1 MAKRT
6 AAAKAKLAHDQ
17 AAVQFQFVAAPSG
30 RQTDGAHG
38 KSGDHIYL
46 LVGVAL
52 GGVIGWLI
60 GSRKGARAEAESQ
73 ATEQR
78 FEDHR
83 RQSEEQHAA
92 LRESFKILSVD
103 ALKEAQP
110 ELVRLAGET
119 LGKLHESAKGEL
131 NTSKEAVAKLVAP
144 LTQHLATYQQRL
156 SESEK
161 SRNTQ
166 LGALREQ
173 LSTLSENSKSLSSET
188 EQLRMILNSS
198 QARGKWGE
206 ETLRRVVEA
215 AGLSSHCDFSE
226 QTGSAEGRPD
236 MIVHLPEG
244 RHIVVDAKSPDLSFL
259 NDLESGDAAQRKTAI
274 EQHGKK
280 MRETIKALADRN
292 YPQHIDGALDCV
304 VMFVPAESLFSV
316 ALEGD
321 PDLIV
326 WAAARRITIAT
337 PASLIAL
344 LRSVSVSWQYHS
356 QSENART
363 IAEAAQQLY
372 KRLGTFLG
380 HFDKIRT
387 GLERANKAYNAAVG
401 SYESSVKPSGERVN
415 KLQTGETEGKELPT
429 VEPVAEVL
437 RTLPAP
443 AEDETDQAESA

>member
-1 MAKRT
+1 MEI
-6 AAAKAKLAHDQ
+6 LEII
-17 AAVQFQFVAAPSG
+17 V
-30 RQTDGAHG
+30 
-38 KSGDHIYL
+38 YL

-52 GGVIGWLI
+52 GWLI
-60 GSRKGARAEAESQ
+60 GSRKGVRAEAESQ

-83 RQSEEQHAA
+83 KQSEKQHAA
-92 LRESFKILSVD
+92 LKEAFKALSAD

-119 LGKLHESAKGEL
+119 LGKLHETAKGEL

-226 QTGSAEGRPD
+226 QTGSTEGRPD

-304 VMFVPAESLFSV
+304 VMFVPAESLFSA

-401 SYESSVKPSGERVN
+401 SYESSIKPSGERVN
-415 KLQTGETEGKELPT
+415 KLQTGETEGKELPA

-443 AEDETDQAESA
+443 AEEETDQAESA

>member
-1 MAKRT
+1 MENPEI
-6 AAAKAKLAHDQ
+6 
-17 AAVQFQFVAAPSG
+17 F
-30 RQTDGAHG
+30 
-38 KSGDHIYL
+38 IYL

-52 GGVIGWLI
+52 GAVIGWLV
-60 GSRKGARAEAESQ
+60 GTQKGARAEAESR
-73 ATEQR
+73 AAEQR
-78 FEDHR
+78 LEDQR
-83 RQSEEQHAA
+83 EKSAEQLVA
-92 LRESFKILSVD
+92 LKESFKALSAD

-119 LGKLHESAKGEL
+119 LGKLHESAKGDL

-144 LTQHLATYQQRL
+144 LTQHLEMYQQRL

-161 SRNTQ
+161 NRNTQ

-173 LSTLSENSKSLSSET
+173 LATLSQNSKSLSSET

-226 QTGSAEGRPD
+226 QPQAAEGRPD

-259 NDLESGDAAQRKTAI
+259 TELESGDAAQRKTAI

-304 VMFVPAESLFSV
+304 VMFVPAESLFSA

-326 WAAARRITIAT
+326 WAARRRITLAT

-356 QSENART
+356 QSENAHA
-363 IAEAAQQLY
+363 IAGAAQELY

-380 HFDKIRT
+380 HFDKIRA
-387 GLERANKAYNAAVG
+387 GLDRANKAYNNAVG
-401 SYESSVKPSGERVN
+401 SYERSIKPSGERVN
-415 KLQTGETEGKELPT
+415 KLQLGETEGKELPA

-437 RTLPAP
+437 RSLPVP
-443 AEDETDQAESA
+443 IEDETDQAESA

>member
-1 MAKRT
+1 MENPEI
-6 AAAKAKLAHDQ
+6 
-17 AAVQFQFVAAPSG
+17 F
-30 RQTDGAHG
+30 
-38 KSGDHIYL
+38 IYL

-52 GGVIGWLI
+52 GAVIGWLV
-60 GSRKGARAEAESQ
+60 GTRKGARAEAESR
-73 ATEQR
+73 AAEQR
-78 FEDHR
+78 LEDQR
-83 RQSEEQHAA
+83 EKSAEQLVA
-92 LRESFKILSVD
+92 LKESFKALSAD

-119 LGKLHESAKGEL
+119 LGKLHESAKGDL

-144 LTQHLATYQQRL
+144 LTQHLETYQQRL

-161 SRNTQ
+161 NRNTQ

-173 LSTLSENSKSLSSET
+173 LTTLSQNSKSLSSET

-226 QTGSAEGRPD
+226 QPQAAEGRPD

-259 NDLESGDAAQRKTAI
+259 TELESGNAAQRKTAI

-304 VMFVPAESLFSV
+304 VMFVPAESLFSA

-356 QSENART
+356 QSENARA
-363 IAEAAQQLY
+363 IAGAAQELY
-372 KRLGTFLG
+372 NRLGTFLG
-380 HFDKIRT
+380 HFDKIRA
-387 GLERANKAYNAAVG
+387 GLDRANKAYNNAVG
-401 SYESSVKPSGERVN
+401 SYERSIKPSGERVN
-415 KLQTGETEGKELPT
+415 KLQVGETEGKELPA

-437 RTLPAP
+437 RSLPAP
-443 AEDETDQAESA
+443 IEDETDQVESA

>member
-1 MAKRT
+1 MENPEI
-6 AAAKAKLAHDQ
+6 
-17 AAVQFQFVAAPSG
+17 F
-30 RQTDGAHG
+30 
-38 KSGDHIYL
+38 IYL
-46 LVGVAL
+46 LVGIAL
-52 GGVIGWLI
+52 GAVIGWLL
-60 GSRKGARAEAESQ
+60 GTRKGARAEAESR
-73 ATEQR
+73 AAEQR
-78 FEDHR
+78 LEDQR
-83 RQSEEQHAA
+83 RQSEEQLAA
-92 LRESFKILSVD
+92 LKESFKALSAD

-110 ELVRLAGET
+110 ELVRLANET
-119 LGKLHESAKGEL
+119 LGKFHESAKGDL
-131 NTSKEAVAKLVAP
+131 NTSREAVAKLVAP

-304 VMFVPAESLFSV
+304 VMFVPAESLFSA

-356 QSENART
+356 QSENARA
-363 IAEAAQQLY
+363 IAGAAQELY
-372 KRLGTFLG
+372 NRLGTFLG
-380 HFDKIRT
+380 HFDKIRA
-387 GLERANKAYNAAVG
+387 GLDRANKAYNNAVG
-401 SYESSVKPSGERVN
+401 SYERSIKPSGERVN
-415 KLQTGETEGKELPT
+415 KLQVGETEGKELPA

-437 RTLPAP
+437 RSLPAP
-443 AEDETDQAESA
+443 IEDETDQVESA

>member
-1 MAKRT
+1 MENPEI
-6 AAAKAKLAHDQ
+6 
-17 AAVQFQFVAAPSG
+17 FVF
-30 RQTDGAHG
+30 
-38 KSGDHIYL
+38 L
-46 LVGVAL
+46 LIGVAL
-52 GGVIGWLI
+52 GGVIGWLV
-60 GSRKGARAEAESQ
+60 GSRKGARAQAESR
-73 ATEQR
+73 AAEQR
-78 FEDHR
+78 L
-83 RQSEEQHAA
+83 EEQREQSAEQLAA
-92 LRESFKILSVD
+92 LRESFKALSAD

-119 LGKLHESAKGEL
+119 LSRLHESAKGEL

-144 LTQHLATYQQRL
+144 LKQHLDTYQQRL

-161 SRNTQ
+161 NRNTQ

-173 LSTLSENSKSLSSET
+173 LDALSENSRSLSSET

-198 QARGKWGE
+198 QARGRWGE

-226 QTGSAEGRPD
+226 QTGSSEGRPD
-236 MIVHLPEG
+236 MIVHLPGG
-244 RHIVVDAKSPDLSFL
+244 RHIVVDAKAPELSFL
-259 NDLESGDAAQRKTAI
+259 DELESRDAAQRRTAI

-292 YPQHIDGALDCV
+292 YPHHIDGALDCV
-304 VMFVPAESLFSV
+304 VMFVPAESLFSA

-326 WAAARRITIAT
+326 WAAERRITLAT
-337 PASLIAL
+337 PTSLIAL
-344 LRSVSVSWQYHS
+344 LSSVRVSWQYHS
-356 QSENART
+356 QSENARA

-387 GLERANKAYNAAVG
+387 GLERANKAYNDAVG
-401 SYESSVKPSGERVN
+401 SYERSIKPSGERVN
-415 KLQTGETEGKELPT
+415 KLQVGETEGKELPA

-437 RTLPAP
+437 RTLPVP
-443 AEDETDQAESA
+443 AEDETDQAESG

>member
-1 MAKRT
+1 M
-6 AAAKAKLAHDQ
+6 
-17 AAVQFQFVAAPSG
+17 QFQFVAAPPG
-30 RQTDGAHG
+30 RHYDGAHG
-38 KSGDHIYL
+38 KSGDHNL
-46 LVGVAL
+46 SARRRRAGRGDRLAD
-52 GGVIGWLI
+52 WLAQRRPRPRPKI
-60 GSRKGARAEAESQ
+60 RQPNGGSRISGARRAEQ
-73 ATEQR
+73 L
-78 FEDHR
+78 
-83 RQSEEQHAA
+83 AA
-92 LRESFKILSVD
+92 LKESFKALSAD

-259 NDLESGDAAQRKTAI
+259 NDLESGTQRSAKRPSSSTA
-274 EQHGKK
+274 KK
-280 MRETIKALADRN
+280 CA
-292 YPQHIDGALDCV
+292 
-304 VMFVPAESLFSV
+304 
-316 ALEGD
+316 
-321 PDLIV
+321 
-326 WAAARRITIAT
+326 
-337 PASLIAL
+337 
-344 LRSVSVSWQYHS
+344 
-356 QSENART
+356 
-363 IAEAAQQLY
+363 
-372 KRLGTFLG
+372 
-380 HFDKIRT
+380 
-387 GLERANKAYNAAVG
+387 
-401 SYESSVKPSGERVN
+401 KPSRRWPTETTRSTSTERSI
-415 KLQTGETEGKELPT
+415 
-429 VEPVAEVL
+429 AW
-437 RTLPAP
+437 
-443 AEDETDQAESA
+443 

>member
-1 MAKRT
+1 MENPEI
-6 AAAKAKLAHDQ
+6 
-17 AAVQFQFVAAPSG
+17 FV
-30 RQTDGAHG
+30 
-38 KSGDHIYL
+38 YL
-46 LVGVAL
+46 LIGVVL
-52 GGVIGWLI
+52 GGVIGWLA
-60 GSRKGARAEAESQ
+60 GSRKGARAEAESR
-73 ATEQR
+73 AAEQR
-78 FEDHR
+78 L
-83 RQSEEQHAA
+83 EEQREQSAEQLAA
-92 LRESFKILSVD
+92 LRESFKALSAD

-131 NTSKEAVAKLVAP
+131 NTSKEAVAKLLKP
-144 LTQHLATYQQRL
+144 LEQHLETYQKRL
-156 SESEK
+156 AQSDTK
-161 SRNTQ
+161 QDTQ
-166 LGALREQ
+166 LGKLHEQ
-173 LSTLSENSKSLSSET
+173 LEALSQNSKSLSSET

-226 QTGSAEGRPD
+226 QPQAAEGRPD
-236 MIVHLPEG
+236 MVVHLPEG

-259 NDLESGDAAQRKTAI
+259 TELESGDAAQRRTAI

-280 MRETIKALADRN
+280 MRETIKLLADRN
-292 YPQHIDGALDCV
+292 YPLHIDGALDCV
-304 VMFVPAESLFSV
+304 VMFVPAESLFSA

-326 WAAARRITIAT
+326 WAAERRITIAT

-356 QSENART
+356 QSENARA
-363 IAEAAQQLY
+363 IAGAAQELY

-401 SYESSVKPSGERVN
+401 SYESSIKPSGERVN
-415 KLQTGETEGKELPT
+415 KLQTGETEGKELPA

-437 RTLPAP
+437 RSLPAP
-443 AEDETDQAESA
+443 VEEENDQAESG

>member
-1 MAKRT
+1 MENPEI
-6 AAAKAKLAHDQ
+6 
-17 AAVQFQFVAAPSG
+17 F
-30 RQTDGAHG
+30 
-38 KSGDHIYL
+38 IYL

-52 GGVIGWLI
+52 GAVIGWLV
-60 GSRKGARAEAESQ
+60 GTQKGVRAEAESR
-73 ATEQR
+73 AGEQR
-78 FEDHR
+78 LEDQR
-83 RQSEEQHAA
+83 EKSAEQLVA
-92 LRESFKILSVD
+92 LKESFKALSAD

-119 LGKLHESAKGEL
+119 LGKLHESAKGDL

-144 LTQHLATYQQRL
+144 LTQHLEMYQQRL

-161 SRNTQ
+161 NRNTQ

-173 LSTLSENSKSLSSET
+173 LATLSQNSKSLSSET

-226 QTGSAEGRPD
+226 QPQAAEGRPD

-259 NDLESGDAAQRKTAI
+259 TELESGDAAQRKTAI

-280 MRETIKALADRN
+280 MRETIKSLADRN

-304 VMFVPAESLFSV
+304 VMFVPAESLFSA

-401 SYESSVKPSGERVN
+401 SYESSIKPSGERVN
-415 KLQTGETEGKELPT
+415 KLQTGETEGKELPA

>member
-1 MAKRT
+1 MENPEI
-6 AAAKAKLAHDQ
+6 
-17 AAVQFQFVAAPSG
+17 FVF
-30 RQTDGAHG
+30 
-38 KSGDHIYL
+38 L
-46 LVGVAL
+46 LIGVAL
-52 GGVIGWLI
+52 GGVIGWLV
-60 GSRKGARAEAESQ
+60 GSRKGARAQAESR
-73 ATEQR
+73 AAEQR
-78 FEDHR
+78 L
-83 RQSEEQHAA
+83 EEQREQSAEQLAA
-92 LRESFKILSVD
+92 LRESFKALSAD

-119 LGKLHESAKGEL
+119 LSRLHESAKGEL

-144 LTQHLATYQQRL
+144 LKQHLDTYQQRL

-161 SRNTQ
+161 NRNTQ

-173 LSTLSENSKSLSSET
+173 LDALSENSRSLSSET

-198 QARGKWGE
+198 QARGRWGE

-226 QTGSAEGRPD
+226 QTGSSEGRPD
-236 MIVHLPEG
+236 MIVHLPGG
-244 RHIVVDAKSPDLSFL
+244 RHIVVDAKAPELSFL
-259 NDLESGDAAQRKTAI
+259 DELESGDAAQRRTAI

-292 YPQHIDGALDCV
+292 YPHHIDGALDCV
-304 VMFVPAESLFSV
+304 VMFVPAESLFSA

-326 WAAARRITIAT
+326 WAAERRITLAT
-337 PASLIAL
+337 PTSLIAL
-344 LRSVSVSWQYHS
+344 LSSVRVSWQYHS
-356 QSENART
+356 QSENARA

-380 HFDKIRT
+380 HFDRIRT
-387 GLERANKAYNAAVG
+387 GLERANKAYNDAVG
-401 SYESSVKPSGERVN
+401 SYERSIKPSGERVN
-415 KLQTGETEGKELPT
+415 KLQVGETEGKELPA

-437 RTLPAP
+437 RTLPVP
-443 AEDETDQAESA
+443 AEDETDQAESG

>member
-1 MAKRT
+1 MGN
-6 AAAKAKLAHDQ
+6 
-17 AAVQFQFVAAPSG
+17 PEII
-30 RQTDGAHG
+30 
-38 KSGDHIYL
+38 IYL

-52 GGVIGWLI
+52 GGVIGWLA
-60 GSRKGARAEAESQ
+60 GSRKGAKAEAESQ
-73 ATEQR
+73 AAERQLEDQRSRAAEQLT
-78 FEDHR
+78 
-83 RQSEEQHAA
+83 A
-92 LRESFKILSVD
+92 LKESFKALSAD

-119 LGKLHESAKGEL
+119 LGKLHETAKGEL

-166 LGALREQ
+166 LGALRQQ
-173 LSTLSENSKSLSSET
+173 LDTLSENSKSLSSET
-188 EQLRMILNSS
+188 EQLRSILSSS
-198 QARGKWGE
+198 QARGTWGE

-215 AGLSSHCDFSE
+215 SGLSSHCDFSE
-226 QTGSAEGRPD
+226 QTGSAERRPD
-236 MIVHLPEG
+236 MIVHLPGG
-244 RHIVVDAKSPDLSFL
+244 RHIVVDAKAPDLSFL
-259 NDLESGDAAQRKTAI
+259 KELESGDAAQRKSAI

-304 VMFVPAESLFSV
+304 VMFVPAESLFSA

-326 WAAARRITIAT
+326 WAAERRITLAT
-337 PASLIAL
+337 PTSLIAL
-344 LRSVSVSWQYHS
+344 LSSVKVSWQYHS
-356 QSENART
+356 QSENAQA
-363 IAEAAQQLY
+363 IAEAAQELY
-372 KRLGTFLG
+372 NRIGTFIG
-380 HFDKIRT
+380 HFNNIRK
-387 GLERANKAYNAAVG
+387 GLERANKSYNAAIG
-401 SYESSVKPSGERVN
+401 SYESSIKPSGERVN
-415 KLQTGETEGKELPT
+415 KLQVGETEGKELPS

-443 AEDETDQAESA
+443 TEEETNQAESG

>member
-1 MAKRT
+1 MT
-6 AAAKAKLAHDQ
+6 ALMENPE
-17 AAVQFQFVAAPSG
+17 VI
-30 RQTDGAHG
+30 
-38 KSGDHIYL
+38 IYL
-46 LVGVAL
+46 LVGVVL
-52 GGVIGWLI
+52 GGVIGWLV
-60 GSRKGARAEAESQ
+60 GSRKGAKAEAENQ
-73 ATEQR
+73 AAESRLEDQR
-78 FEDHR
+78 K
-83 RQSEEQHAA
+83 QSEEQLVA
-92 LRESFKILSVD
+92 LKESFKVLSAD

-144 LTQHLATYQQRL
+144 LAQHLETYQQRL

-173 LSTLSENSKSLSSET
+173 LATLSENSKSLSSET
-188 EQLRMILNSS
+188 EQLRSILSSS
-198 QARGKWGE
+198 QARGTWGE

-236 MIVHLPEG
+236 MIVHLPGG
-244 RHIVVDAKSPDLSFL
+244 RHIVVDAKAPDLSFL
-259 NDLESGDAAQRKTAI
+259 KELESGDAAQRKSAI
-274 EQHGKK
+274 QQHGKK

-292 YPQHIDGALDCV
+292 YPDHIDGALDCV
-304 VMFVPAESLFSV
+304 VMFVPAESLFSA

-326 WAAARRITIAT
+326 WAAERRITLAT
-337 PASLIAL
+337 PTSLIAL
-344 LRSVSVSWQYHS
+344 LSSVKVSWQYHS
-356 QSENART
+356 QSENARA
-363 IAEAAQQLY
+363 IAEAAQELY
-372 KRLGTFLG
+372 NRIGTFIG
-380 HFDKIRT
+380 HFNNIRK
-387 GLERANKAYNAAVG
+387 GLERANKSYNDAVG
-401 SYESSVKPSGERVN
+401 SYERSIKPSGERVN
-415 KLQTGETEGKELPT
+415 KLQVGETEGKELPA

-443 AEDETDQAESA
+443 AEDEN

>member
-1 MAKRT
+1 MGN
-6 AAAKAKLAHDQ
+6 
-17 AAVQFQFVAAPSG
+17 PEII
-30 RQTDGAHG
+30 
-38 KSGDHIYL
+38 IYL

-52 GGVIGWLI
+52 GGVIGWLA
-60 GSRKGARAEAESQ
+60 GSRKGAKAEAESQ
-73 ATEQR
+73 AAERQLEDQRSRAAEQLT
-78 FEDHR
+78 
-83 RQSEEQHAA
+83 A
-92 LRESFKILSVD
+92 LKESFKALSAD

-119 LGKLHESAKGEL
+119 LGKLHETAKGEL

-166 LGALREQ
+166 LGALRQQ
-173 LSTLSENSKSLSSET
+173 LDTLSENSKSLSSET
-188 EQLRMILNSS
+188 EQLRSILSSS
-198 QARGKWGE
+198 QARGTWGE

-215 AGLSSHCDFSE
+215 SGLSSHCDFSE
-226 QTGSAEGRPD
+226 QTGSAERRPD
-236 MIVHLPEG
+236 MIVHLPGG
-244 RHIVVDAKSPDLSFL
+244 RHIVVDAKAPDLSFL
-259 NDLESGDAAQRKTAI
+259 KELESGDAAQRKSAI

-304 VMFVPAESLFSV
+304 VMFVPAESLFSA

-326 WAAARRITIAT
+326 WAAERRITLAT
-337 PASLIAL
+337 PTSLIAL
-344 LRSVSVSWQYHS
+344 LSSVKVSWQYHS
-356 QSENART
+356 QSENAQA
-363 IAEAAQQLY
+363 IAEAAQELY
-372 KRLGTFLG
+372 NRIGTFIG
-380 HFDKIRT
+380 HFNNIRK
-387 GLERANKAYNAAVG
+387 GLERANKSYNAAIG
-401 SYESSVKPSGERVN
+401 SYESSIKPSGERVN
-415 KLQTGETEGKELPT
+415 KLQVGETEGKELPS

-443 AEDETDQAESA
+443 AEEETNQAESA